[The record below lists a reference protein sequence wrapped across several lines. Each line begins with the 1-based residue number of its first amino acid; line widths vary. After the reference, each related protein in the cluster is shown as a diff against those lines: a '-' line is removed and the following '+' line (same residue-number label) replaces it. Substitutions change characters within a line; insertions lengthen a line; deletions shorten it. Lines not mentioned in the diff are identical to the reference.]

1 MNKSMFVNTF
11 YRPVFL
17 LQMPIRY
24 ISLFLISFSH
34 GICIPLLRGYL
45 PRPGSQ
51 TRAPRQKGSEMPKI
65 PVEQLKAGMKLG
77 RPLMNSSGMVLMAE
91 GTELTESRISKIEN
105 MGVDSVFI
113 DGPSRP
119 AKPKEDLLDALERRF
134 ARTAGNPQMSL
145 IKKAVREHIEAMYE

>member
-1 MNKSMFVNTF
+1 MFVNTF
-11 YRPVFL
+11 YRPLFL
-17 LQMPIRY
+17 LRMPIRD
-24 ISLFLISFSH
+24 ISLSFISF
-34 GICIPLLRGYL
+34 PTEFAYL
-45 PRPGSQ
+45 FCGGVAPGPAPAPGQ
-51 TRAPRQKGSEMPKI
+51 PRQEGLEMPKI

-113 DGPSRP
+113 DGPSKP
-119 AKPKEDLLDALERRF
+119 ARPKEDLLDALERRF

>member
-1 MNKSMFVNTF
+1 
-11 YRPVFL
+11 
-17 LQMPIRY
+17 
-24 ISLFLISFSH
+24 
-34 GICIPLLRGYL
+34 
-45 PRPGSQ
+45 
-51 TRAPRQKGSEMPKI
+51 MPKI
-65 PVEQLKAGMKLG
+65 PVEQLKAGMKLA

-145 IKKAVREHIEAMYE
+145 IKKAVREHIEAMYG